1 LISPFISK
9 ERSCST
15 KEAFFMERD
24 FQITP
29 SAARQRG
36 KVATSAE
43 KIFHVTTR
51 NTDNDRAG
59 NWPDRVPPNIY
70 STG

>member
-1 LISPFISK
+1 
-9 ERSCST
+9 
-15 KEAFFMERD
+15 MERD

>member
-1 LISPFISK
+1 
-9 ERSCST
+9 
-15 KEAFFMERD
+15 MERD

-43 KIFHVTTR
+43 KNFHVTTC
-51 NTDNDRAG
+51 NTDNDGAG
-59 NWPDRVPPNIY
+59 DWSDRVTPSIY